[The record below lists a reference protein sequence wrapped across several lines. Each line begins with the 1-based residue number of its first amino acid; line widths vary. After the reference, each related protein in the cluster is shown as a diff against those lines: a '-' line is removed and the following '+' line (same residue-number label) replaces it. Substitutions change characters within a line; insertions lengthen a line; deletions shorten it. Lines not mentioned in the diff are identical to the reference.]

1 MTRIKG
7 FTLQQL
13 MEGRKIKVLKRFKK
27 DRADVSGEK
36 GKKDKGY
43 YCPAK

>member
-1 MTRIKG
+1 MRIKG

-27 DRADVSGEK
+27 DKADVSSRK
-36 GKKDKGY
+36 GRKDRGF